1 MQSFQIKMQL
11 TRPAKS
17 KGGDR
22 YEGKFEEDKIVLYFP
37 QKISRAVDGKTP
49 ANQLMLKVEH

>member
-1 MQSFQIKMQL
+1 MELILQL

-22 YEGKFEEDKIVLYFP
+22 YESEMEGQDKPFVIYLPQSFTRKNGTPVPVIEMKLVVKED
-37 QKISRAVDGKTP
+37 
-49 ANQLMLKVEH
+49 